1 MEIFSNSSY
10 YITNLITKFQN
21 NEIDKINFNKKIL
34 INTIF
39 LHSYFKKENK
49 KYKKIK
55 EQQAS
60 TFESFFKLEY
70 MQEQS
75 EKQLIS
81 KIKDRKSKKIVEES
95 IKKERQNLLN
105 DLAAKKDIKILAEQ
119 TFNSYVPMK
128 NISLSLNFQ
137 INKNIYNSNKKYIPK
152 SDLRIQHMNPNLNE
166 KEKRIITDNF
176 IESPFYQDFDFDL
189 DKSDN
194 KDDNNKKSENKIE
207 FININE
213 INNFEDNKIN
223 ENDDFLN
230 MIENEDE
237 ILFYDE
243 KFEKNEKKMEFEGWI
258 NKYNKDDMI
267 NDFQDFKH
275 RTKNIIGKVND
286 IYLTLKQDENLK
298 KDLQQYLRNS
308 ENLYEQIAKQEHYLE
323 FATYLSEKTY
333 RIYIKKMN
341 YSYLIFM
348 LLSFFDYQRFAT
360 NYLEFFEEK
369 NILSIFLKKMLL
381 NAGVSSSKVFE
392 SVFHIVSA
400 KKGKLKFEDYLSC
413 FLPIFELS
421 DRFQYFKYAT
431 LLCLLKKKNEN
442 IITLNNYKVFCN
454 LIRGKLV
461 YQADTC
467 DDIIAKLLPIL
478 KAKYPKDDTENLN
491 YQHVT
496 IILEF
501 LVNYEYGE

>member
-10 YITNLITKFQN
+10 FITNLITKFQN
-21 NEIDKINFNKKIL
+21 NEIDKSNFNKKIL
-34 INTIF
+34 LNTIF
-39 LHSYFKKENK
+39 LHSYFKNKNK

-55 EQQAS
+55 EQQSS
-60 TFESFFKLEY
+60 TFQSFFKLEY

-81 KIKDRKSKKIVEES
+81 KIRDRKSKKIIEES

-105 DLAAKKDIKILAEQ
+105 DLAAQKDIKIFAEH
-119 TFNSYVPMK
+119 TFNTYVPMK

-152 SDLRIQHMNPNLNE
+152 SDLKIQHMNPNLNE
-166 KEKRIITDNF
+166 KENRIVIDNF

-189 DKSDN
+189 DKSVGNEDN
-194 KDDNNKKSENKIE
+194 KNE

-213 INNFEDNKIN
+213 IDGYDNKDIN
-223 ENDDFLN
+223 ENDEFLN
-230 MIENEDE
+230 MIENEDDE
-237 ILFYDE
+237 TLFYDE
-243 KFEKNEKKMEFEGWI
+243 KFEKNEKKIEFEGWI
-258 NKYNKDDMI
+258 KKYKKDDMI
-267 NDFQDFKH
+267 TDFQDFKH

-286 IYLTLKQDENLK
+286 IYLSLKQDENLK
-298 KDLQQYLRNS
+298 KDLQEYLKNS
-308 ENLYEQIAKQEHYLE
+308 ENIYKQITKQEHFHEFTGYLN
-323 FATYLSEKTY
+323 EKTY
-333 RIYIKKMN
+333 KIYIKKMN

-348 LLSFFDYQRFAT
+348 LLNFFDFERFAT
-360 NYLEFFEEK
+360 GYLEYIEEK
-369 NILSIFLKKMLL
+369 NILLIFLKKMLL
-381 NAGVSSSKVFE
+381 SAGLSSSKVFE
-392 SVFHIVSA
+392 SVVHIAST
-400 KKGKLKFEDYLSC
+400 KKGQLNFEDYLSC

-421 DRFQYFKYAT
+421 DRFQYFKYAI
-431 LLCLLKKKNEN
+431 LLFLLKKSGEN
-442 IITLNNYKVFCN
+442 IITLSNYRVFCN
-454 LIRGKLV
+454 IIRGKLV
-461 YQADTC
+461 YRADTS